1 MQNSGEARET
11 VEMVEIT
18 VDGERLRVSEGT
30 TLAAALMDAGVAAFR
45 VSVSGMPRAPI
56 CGMGSC
62 FECRVTVDGRP
73 HQRSCLIPCRAGMT
87 VETGSAKG
95 S

>member
-1 MQNSGEARET
+1 MSDHRRTKIVATLGPAWEEPAR
-11 VEMVEIT
+11 M
-18 VDGERLRVSEGT
+18 
-30 TLAAALMDAGVAAFR
+30 AALIDAGVTAFR
-45 VSVSGMPRAPI
+45 VSVSGAPRAPI

-73 HQRSCLIPCRAGMT
+73 HQRSCLIPCRDGMI
-87 VETGSAKG
+87 VETGSGRA